1 MFSPVRAVLLRPLV
15 NRDENRLI
23 YPAECAWR
31 RRRQL
36 ELLGAGIQGL
46 RARVKTLQSFGDF
59 STVGFTMVG
68 LGEPRSVQAGVVGGS
83 YFQVM
88 GLRPVLSME
97 QRPVFSSRTVLMTR
111 DSWSGSQKETTCPR
125 RLSERK
131 RT

>member
-36 ELLGAGIQGL
+36 ELLGAGIQDL

-59 STVGFTMVG
+59 SGWTLVYCKGPNGEQLEFNQVLGKAKSLFTKA
-68 LGEPRSVQAGVVGGS
+68 QA
-83 YFQVM
+83 Q
-88 GLRPVLSME
+88 PAAAP
-97 QRPVFSSRTVLMTR
+97 Q
-111 DSWSGSQKETTCPR
+111 
-125 RLSERK
+125 
-131 RT
+131 